1 MLGHLSNEFENDFV
15 PYEFYLSPNYPNPFK
30 EKTKIKYC
38 VAYTTRVKLTVFDP
52 EGNEIQKL
60 VDEEKDPGTYEVEF
74 SICHSWES
82 RNLLTGRRGQKS
94 QVYFYR
100 LEAGDYRSEKKMI
113 LTK

>member
-1 MLGHLSNEFENDFV
+1 MFSQVNNGFENDFE

-38 VAYTTRVKLTVFDP
+38 VAYTTRVQLTVFDS

-74 SICHSWES
+74 SACPVLSEQS
-82 RNLLTGRRGQKS
+82 FRLVRNLEAGI
-94 QVYFYR
+94 YFYR
-100 LEAGDYRSEKKMI
+100 LEANYYRGEMQMQLIK
-113 LTK
+113 